1 MLLKRCE
8 AEQQGE
14 GHADVGDY
22 SAEQPPGVNTV
33 TVLQAFAIA
42 EKYQIEQNLYA

>member
-8 AEQQGE
+8 AEQQGG

-22 SAEQPPGVNTV
+22 PAEQHPGVNTV
-33 TVLQAFAIA
+33 TVLQTFAIA
-42 EKYQIEQNLYA
+42 EEYQIEGDLYA